1 MALEKHIVLNMPERE
16 LDESGYVG
24 TILMDL
30 SKAYDCIPHQLLI
43 DKLEA
48 YGFHKNSLNLLADY
62 FNGRKQRTKID
73 SVLSEWWKIIRGIPP
88 GSILGPLLF
97 NIFINELFFF
107 VWKCD
112 ISKNAVDST
121 IYSCNKL
128 LNNILVNLC
137 FDLKGVLMWFRV
149 NSLNPNTGK
158 LQYIILGKCAS
169 NQLSF
174 FINSIKIERTS
185 EDMLLGI
192 ITDDQLTFKTHIQYI
207 CE

>member
-1 MALEKHIVLNMPERE
+1 MVLEKHIVLNMPQRE

-62 FNGRKQRTKID
+62 FRGRKQRTKID
-73 SVLSEWWKIIRGIPP
+73 SVFSEWWKIIHGIPQ
-88 GSILGPLLF
+88 GLILGPLLF
-97 NIFINELFFF
+97 NVFINDLFFL
-107 VWKCD
+107 VLKCD
-112 ISKNAVDST
+112 ISNFAVDST

-137 FDLKGVLMWFRV
+137 FDLKGVLMWFKV
-149 NSLNPNTGK
+149 NLLNPNTGK
-158 LQYIILGKCAS
+158 FQYMILGKCVS

-174 FINSIKIERTS
+174 F
-185 EDMLLGI
+185 
-192 ITDDQLTFKTHIQYI
+192 
-207 CE
+207 

>member
-1 MALEKHIVLNMPERE
+1 MVLEKHIALNIPQRE

-24 TILMDL
+24 TISMGL

-62 FNGRKQRTKID
+62 FSGRKQRTKID
-73 SVLSEWWKIIRGIPP
+73 SVFSEWWKIICGIPR
-88 GSILGPLLF
+88 GSILGLLLF
-97 NIFINELFFF
+97 DDFINDLFLF
-107 VWKCD
+107 VLKCD
-112 ISKNAVDST
+112 ISNFAVDST

-128 LNNILVNLC
+128 LNKILVNLC
-137 FDLKGVLMWFRV
+137 FDLKGVFMWFGV

-158 LQYIILGKCAS
+158 YQYMILGKYVS

-174 FINSIKIERTS
+174 F
-185 EDMLLGI
+185 
-192 ITDDQLTFKTHIQYI
+192 Y
-207 CE
+207 